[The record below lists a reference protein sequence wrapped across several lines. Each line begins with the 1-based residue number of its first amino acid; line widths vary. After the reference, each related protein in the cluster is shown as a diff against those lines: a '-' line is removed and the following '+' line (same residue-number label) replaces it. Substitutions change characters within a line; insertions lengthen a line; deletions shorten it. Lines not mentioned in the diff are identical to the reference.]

1 MTTATGWTRGGF
13 LANLDPADAD
23 ALVKRGSVRGFARGQ
38 ALMHEGQVPDRVLL
52 LRSGLVKVYRT
63 TPTGKEVVLA
73 VRGTGELVGE
83 LAAIDDSPHSA
94 SIVALERV
102 EALVV
107 STGAFRRFLTD
118 HPAVSL
124 VLLRMLSRRLRDAD
138 SKRTEF
144 TAFPTLGRVALRIL
158 ELADDYGVPRG
169 TEIVLE
175 SPLSQEEIAAWC
187 HSSLESVGRALQT
200 MRSLGWIET
209 GRRRFTIL
217 DLDGIRSAVE

>member
-1 MTTATGWTRGGF
+1 MTTAIGWIRGGF
-13 LANLDPADAD
+13 VANLERADAE
-23 ALVKRGSVRGFARGQ
+23 ALVKRGNVRVFARGQ
-38 ALMHEGQVPDRVLL
+38 ALLHEGQVPDRVLL

-63 TPTGKEVVLA
+63 TPAGKQVVLA
-73 VRGTGELVGE
+73 VRGMGELVGE

-102 EALVV
+102 EALAIPTAV
-107 STGAFRRFLTD
+107 FRRFLMD
-118 HPAVSL
+118 HPAASL
-124 VLLRMLSRRLRDAD
+124 VLLRMVSRRLRDAD

-158 ELADDYGVPRG
+158 ELAEDYGASRG
-169 TEIVLE
+169 GEIVLE
-175 SPLSQEEIAAWC
+175 SALSQEELAGWTG
-187 HSSLESVGRALQT
+187 SSLESVGRALQT

>member
-1 MTTATGWTRGGF
+1 MTAATGWTHGGF
-13 LANLDPADAD
+13 LANLDRADAD

-63 TPTGKEVVLA
+63 TPAGKEVVLA

-107 STGAFRRFLTD
+107 STAAFRRFLMD
-118 HPAVSL
+118 HPAASL
-124 VLLRMLSRRLRDAD
+124 VLLQMLSRRLRDAD

-144 TAFPTLGRVALRIL
+144 TALPTLGRVALRIL
-158 ELADDYGVPRG
+158 ELAEAYGTPSG
-169 TEIVLE
+169 TAIVLDI
-175 SPLSQEEIAAWC
+175 PLSQGDIAGMTG
-187 HSSLESVGRALQT
+187 SSLESVGRALQT
-200 MRSLGWIET
+200 MRSLGLIET

>member
-23 ALVKRGSVRGFARGQ
+23 ALVKRGSVRGFARGR

-118 HPAVSL
+118 HPAASL

-158 ELADDYGVPRG
+158 ELADEYGVPRG

-187 HSSLESVGRALQT
+187 QSSLESVGRALQT

-209 GRRRFTIL
+209 GRRKFTIL